1 MGSRLAIAA
10 TARGLSVRGLGRDVS
25 KVPEGV
31 NLESFVTSI
40 PNHDI
45 PVIEKTEGKGSVF
58 RFRSGAVTLDELAPA
73 YHKATGTQAKGVQAG
88 SAEDIAHEV
97 QAAREEKGLAGYWD
111 YTVQAVAL
119 KVSRGAWDI
128 PADQVTNLDSSK
140 KPTAPEEY
148 LRR

>member
-1 MGSRLAIAA
+1 M
-10 TARGLSVRGLGRDVS
+10 
-25 KVPEGV
+25 
-31 NLESFVTSI
+31 
-40 PNHDI
+40 
-45 PVIEKTEGKGSVF
+45 F

-97 QAAREEKGLAGYWD
+97 QAAREKKGLAGYWD
-111 YTVQAVAL
+111 YTAQAVAL

-140 KPTAPEEY
+140 KPTAMEEY
-148 LRR
+148 LRRRY